1 MPDLKERL
9 LPPKPASA
17 ANLRDPSYRPS
28 ASGRQP
34 FQVVDVVGLKK
45 RGQGLRSWIHVDAS
59 GNSQVIEVDKFTMM
73 RRCDLPA
80 RDLRLLD
87 PLFVY
92 PSTILGR
99 EKAIV
104 VNLEQIRCI
113 ITADEVLL
121 LNSLDSYVF
130 HYVAELQRRLTTAGV
145 GEVWQSERNELS
157 RRGNKSFDN
166 MFGSVSPDYLPFE
179 FRALEIALEAACTF
193 LDSQMDKT
201 SFTLGKE
208 GALFQFCFLDVVEE
222 EEVYIGWKRQ
232 LVLSSWSV
240 GVTDVLFNCMLHP
253 STWLEGICHRKEVEM
268 LRPQRQY
275 ASLFCF
281 LATELEIEAYPL
293 LDELTSKISTL
304 NLERVRR
311 LKSRLVA
318 LTRRVQKV
326 RDEIEQ
332 LMDDDGDMAEMYL
345 TEKKM
350 RMESSFY
357 GDQALMGYRST
368 DGVQSASAPV
378 SPVSSPPESRKLEKS
393 LSTARSRHESTR
405 SSTESATESIAEL
418 EMLLEAYFVVIDS
431 TLNKLTSLRE
441 YIDDT
446 EDFINIQLDNVRN
459 QLIQFELLLTTA
471 TFVVAIFGVVAGIFG
486 MNFPIPLFD
495 DEGAFKWVLVITG
508 VAGIVIFCSFLW
520 FFKYRRLMP
529 L

>member
-1 MPDLKERL
+1 MAELKERL

-17 ANLRDPSYRPS
+17 INLRDSSFRPS

-34 FQVVDVVGLKK
+34 FQGVDVLGLKK
-45 RGQGLRSWIHVDAS
+45 RGQGLRSWIRVDVS
-59 GNSQVIEVDKFTMM
+59 GNSQIIEVDKFSMM

-121 LNSLDSYVF
+121 LNSLDSYVLQ
-130 HYVAELQRRLTTAGV
+130 YVVELQRRLTAAGV
-145 GEVWQSERNELS
+145 NEVWQSEGDTNRRRSRN
-157 RRGNKSFDN
+157 FDN
-166 MFGSVSPDYLPFE
+166 VFGNTSPDYLPFE
-179 FRALEIALEAACTF
+179 FRALEVALEAACTF
-193 LDSQMDKT
+193 LDSQ
-201 SFTLGKE
+201 
-208 GALFQFCFLDVVEE
+208 A
-222 EEVYIGWKRQ
+222 
-232 LVLSSWSV
+232 
-240 GVTDVLFNCMLHP
+240 
-253 STWLEGICHRKEVEM
+253 
-268 LRPQRQY
+268 
-275 ASLFCF
+275 A
-281 LATELEIEAYPL
+281 ELEIEAYPL

-345 TEKKM
+345 TEKKS
-350 RMESSFY
+350 RMEASFY
-357 GDQALMGYRST
+357 GDQSVLGYRSN
-368 DGVQSASAPV
+368 DIQSISAPV
-378 SPVSSPPESRKLEKS
+378 SPVSSPPDTRKLEKS
-393 LSTARSRHESTR
+393 LSIARSRHESMR
-405 SSTESATESIAEL
+405 SSDSTTDSVEEL

-431 TLNKLTSLRE
+431 TLNKLTSLKE

-446 EDFINIQLDNVRN
+446 EDFINIQLVCFFSIDNKFCYFSPVLALKLEFR
-459 QLIQFELLLTTA
+459 L
-471 TFVVAIFGVVAGIFG
+471 VACYVA
-486 MNFPIPLFD
+486 
-495 DEGAFKWVLVITG
+495 
-508 VAGIVIFCSFLW
+508 CSF
-520 FFKYRRLMP
+520 
-529 L
+529 

>member
-1 MPDLKERL
+1 MADLKERL

-17 ANLRDPSYRPS
+17 INLRDTSYRPS

-34 FQVVDVVGLKK
+34 FHGVDVMGLKK
-45 RGQGLRSWIHVDAS
+45 RGQGLRSWIRVDAF
-59 GNSQVIEVDKFTMM
+59 GNSQIIEVDKFTMM

-121 LNSLDSYVF
+121 LNSLDSYVLQ
-130 HYVAELQRRLTTAGV
+130 YVVELQRRLTSGGGV
-145 GEVWQSERNELS
+145 SEVWQSEGAELGRS
-157 RRGNKSFDN
+157 RRGNGSRNFDN
-166 MFGSVSPDYLPFE
+166 MFGNTSPDYLPFE
-179 FRALEIALEAACTF
+179 FRALEVALEAACTF
-193 LDSQMDKT
+193 LDSQ
-201 SFTLGKE
+201 
-208 GALFQFCFLDVVEE
+208 A
-222 EEVYIGWKRQ
+222 
-232 LVLSSWSV
+232 
-240 GVTDVLFNCMLHP
+240 
-253 STWLEGICHRKEVEM
+253 
-268 LRPQRQY
+268 
-275 ASLFCF
+275 A
-281 LATELEIEAYPL
+281 ELEIEAYPL

-345 TEKKM
+345 TEKKK

-357 GDQALMGYRST
+357 GDQSLMGFRST
-368 DGVQSASAPV
+368 DGALSVSAPV
-378 SPVSSPPESRKLEKS
+378 SPVSSPPDSRKLEKS
-393 LSTARSRHESTR
+393 LSIARSRHDSMR
-405 SSTESATESIAEL
+405 STESATDSIEEL

-431 TLNKLTSLRE
+431 TLNKLTSLKE

-486 MNFPIPLFD
+486 MNFEIPLFED
-495 DEGAFKWVLVITG
+495 PSAFKWVLIITG
-508 VAGIVIFCSFLW
+508 ITGFVIFFSFCW
-520 FFKYRRLMP
+520 FFKHRRLMP

>member
-1 MPDLKERL
+1 MAELKERL

-17 ANLRDPSYRPS
+17 INLRDSSFRPS

-34 FQVVDVVGLKK
+34 FQGVDVLGLKK
-45 RGQGLRSWIHVDAS
+45 RGQGLRSWIRVDVS
-59 GNSQVIEVDKFTMM
+59 GNSQIIEVDKFSMM

-121 LNSLDSYVF
+121 LNSLDSYVLQ
-130 HYVAELQRRLTTAGV
+130 YVVELQRRLTAAGV
-145 GEVWQSERNELS
+145 NEVWQSEGDTNRRRSRN
-157 RRGNKSFDN
+157 FDN
-166 MFGSVSPDYLPFE
+166 VFGNTSPDYLPFE
-179 FRALEIALEAACTF
+179 FRALEVALEAACTF
-193 LDSQMDKT
+193 LDSQ
-201 SFTLGKE
+201 
-208 GALFQFCFLDVVEE
+208 A
-222 EEVYIGWKRQ
+222 
-232 LVLSSWSV
+232 
-240 GVTDVLFNCMLHP
+240 
-253 STWLEGICHRKEVEM
+253 
-268 LRPQRQY
+268 
-275 ASLFCF
+275 A
-281 LATELEIEAYPL
+281 ELEIEAYPL

-345 TEKKM
+345 TEKKS
-350 RMESSFY
+350 RMEASFY
-357 GDQALMGYRST
+357 GDQSVLGYRSN
-368 DGVQSASAPV
+368 DIQSISAPV
-378 SPVSSPPESRKLEKS
+378 SPVSSPPDTRKLEKS
-393 LSTARSRHESTR
+393 LSIARSRHESMR
-405 SSTESATESIAEL
+405 SSDSTTDSVEEL

-431 TLNKLTSLRE
+431 TLNKLTSLKE

-446 EDFINIQLDNVRN
+446 EDFINIQLLFLESSGFLYLWTYLMQQTLEVPLKEVNLSFPADFWLDNVRN

-486 MNFPIPLFD
+486 MNFAIPFFD
-495 DEGAFKWVLVITG
+495 EPAAFKWVLIITG
-508 VAGIVIFCSFLW
+508 VCGIIIFCAFVW